1 MPAIRP
7 GPGPWTSIALRGFL
21 SPLDQHTALEPGG
34 RVAQRGLLGG
44 FQLSASWGIWA
55 CSGTSIRISAV
66 TARSYDS
73 QRLSCSLGPPH
84 MYCDPSGTLH
94 TPLPPTERRCT
105 GDLCAFETKSQN
117 RWGDLSSL
125 KRARYL
131 SRTRPMDQ
139 NCTGEVPES
148 TGSTH
153 IAETGR

>member
-1 MPAIRP
+1 MRVLIPKALIPKSRLHIRK
-7 GPGPWTSIALRGFL
+7 TEL
-21 SPLDQHTALEPGG
+21 PLAHTTL
-34 RVAQRGLLGG
+34 VAT
-44 FQLSASWGIWA
+44 IWA
-55 CSGTSIRISAV
+55 CFGTSIRISAV